1 MLRIAV
7 LDDQELYVNKIDE
20 ITRKAMLKHGIA
32 YELFKYTSTEEFLYD
47 LSEDNKCDIYLIDV
61 ELQTTSGLEVARQ
74 IREKYYDSVI
84 IYVTNY
90 IEYAVAGYEVNAYR
104 YIPKNILEEKLPEA
118 YAAVYVNIE
127 NRKKNGWSQ
136 EQLAEMSDMSPVY
149 LGEVER
155 GRKVISVD
163 KFINLVKA
171 LGVSADY
178 LLCNDLPSGEPY
190 MFDEI
195 TEKFKNLTLEQR
207 KIAIDILDGYLKN
220 IP

>member
-1 MLRIAV
+1 M
-7 LDDQELYVNKIDE
+7 D
-20 ITRKAMLKHGIA
+20 
-32 YELFKYTSTEEFLYD
+32 
-47 LSEDNKCDIYLIDV
+47 
-61 ELQTTSGLEVARQ
+61 
-74 IREKYYDSVI
+74 
-84 IYVTNY
+84 
-90 IEYAVAGYEVNAYR
+90 
-104 YIPKNILEEKLPEA
+104 
-118 YAAVYVNIE
+118 
-127 NRKKNGWSQ
+127 KKNLGQRIRNLRVDANLTQ